1 MRIHGL
7 PKEFWVVTRPTPAS
21 VLEDILFQ
29 CTFGGLMRQALGGLT
44 EDEIVGV
51 YADEDKAKEAAAK
64 LLGERGGGGRLRR
77 T

>member
-1 MRIHGL
+1 MKIHGM
-7 PKEFWVVTRPTPAS
+7 PETFWVVTRPTENS
-21 VLEDILFQ
+21 ELVDICFE
-29 CTFGGLMRQALGGLT
+29 CGFAGLMRQVLGGLT

-51 YADEDKAKEAAAK
+51 YADEEQAKEAAAK